1 MNTMKSS
8 AVSLASGTIINA
20 IATGKG
26 SAFGIDLKVKATV
39 ELIDDG
45 KKHIVGEV
53 KDHPNVKTNLIETCV
68 KNVLDYFELDYSA
81 KVITETEIPIKSGLS
96 SSSATSNAVVLA
108 TFGALGEKIDD
119 KLILDLAIKSSFDE
133 GLTITGAYDDATAS
147 YYGGITIT
155 DNLNRKIIKRDTFK
169 EKGKEKEKEKNIDVL
184 VLMPNLNKNVDVN
197 RMKLLKNY
205 VEVAFNE
212 CLSGNYYN
220 ALFLN
225 GILYASALNFP
236 TNIAIEA
243 VECGALTCGL
253 SGTGPSYIALSYND
267 NTEKVK
273 NTLSKYGNVII
284 TKLNNKGAEI
294 I

>member
-1 MNTMKSS
+1 MDIMKSS
-8 AVSLASGTIINA
+8 AVSPASGTIINA

-45 KKHIVGEV
+45 RKHIVGKV
-53 KDHPNVKTNLIETCV
+53 KDNPNVNANLIETCV
-68 KNVLDYFELDYSA
+68 KNVLDHFELDYSA

-108 TFGALGEKIDD
+108 TFGALDEKIDD
-119 KLILDLAIKSSFDE
+119 KLVLDLAIKSSFDE

-155 DNLNRKIIKRDTFK
+155 DNISKKIIKRDTFK
-169 EKGKEKEKEKNIDVL
+169 EEDIDVL
-184 VLMPNLNKNVDVN
+184 VLIPNLNKNVDIN

-236 TNIAIEA
+236 TNIAIECL
-243 VECGALTCGL
+243 ECGALTGGL
-253 SGTGPSYIALSYND
+253 SGTGPSYIALSYNN

-273 NTLSKYGNVII
+273 NTLSKYGRVII
-284 TKLNNKGAEI
+284 TKLNNSGAKILNEF
-294 I
+294 

>member
-1 MNTMKSS
+1 MKSS

-39 ELIDDG
+39 ELMDDG
-45 KKHIVGEV
+45 KKHIVGKV

-108 TFGALGEKIDD
+108 TFGALNEKIDD

-155 DNLNRKIIKRDTFK
+155 DNLNRKIIKRDIFK
-169 EKGKEKEKEKNIDVL
+169 EEGIKNDEIDVL
-184 VLMPNLNKNVDVN
+184 VLIPNLNKNVDVN

-212 CLSGNYYN
+212 CLSGNYCN

-243 VECGALTCGL
+243 IEMGALTAGL
-253 SGTGPSYIALSYND
+253 SGTGPSYIALCNKE
-267 NTEKVK
+267 NTKKVK
-273 NTLSKYGNVII
+273 GVLEKYGNVII

-294 I
+294 IK

>member
-1 MNTMKSS
+1 MKST
-8 AVSLASGTIINA
+8 AVSPASGTIINA

-39 ELIDDG
+39 ELLDDG

-53 KDHPNVKTNLIETCV
+53 KDHPNVNTNLIETCV
-68 KNVLDYFELDYSA
+68 RNVLNYFELDYSA

-108 TFGALGEKIDD
+108 TFGALGKKLND

-155 DNLNRKIIKRDTFK
+155 DNINRKIIKRDIFNI
-169 EKGKEKEKEKNIDVL
+169 EGIKNDELNVL
-184 VLMPNLNKNVDVN
+184 VLIPNLNKNVDVN

-212 CLSGNYYN
+212 CLNGNYCN

-243 VECGALTCGL
+243 IEMGALTAGL
-253 SGTGPSYIALSYND
+253 SGTGPSYIALCD
-267 NTEKVK
+267 RDHTEKVK
-273 NTLSKYGNVII
+273 GALKKYGNVIV
-284 TKLNNKGAEI
+284 TKLNNNGAEI
-294 I
+294 VK